1 MIMANNNRYGQP
13 YYPKNGYNNPNP
25 NINQNIQH
33 YNLPYSQQPYLN
45 NSNNPQI
52 YKKPYYY
59 KIGN

>member
-1 MIMANNNRYGQP
+1 MIMANNNRYAQP

-33 YNLPYSQQPYLN
+33 YNLPYSQPYLN
-45 NSNNPQI
+45 NNNNPQI
-52 YKKPYYY
+52 LKKPYYY